1 MLEWNLI
8 LYLGIALVLGF
19 LLGKATHL
27 IKLTAIIGYIFAGIL
42 LGPVLGL
49 ITEDALGSHA
59 VIITVD
65 VTLGLVGFI
74 IGVGFTKGFLRHY
87 AKMSI
92 AIAVIQSIVTFVI
105 ILVGI
110 YFLTLDL
117 SLSLILGVIGLA
129 TAPAGTVAAIH
140 MCRGRGKLTRMTLAI
155 VGLDDGIAIIFF
167 VIILAIVK
175 VQMGGSFSAFELI
188 RVPLVEIGGAIAIG
202 IIIGVVLAYV
212 AKLLTHKEDVF
223 IITLSFILLT
233 IGVCEAI
240 GASFIL
246 ACMILGVVFI
256 NITPRMG
263 KTTQHTVETILAP
276 IFILFFAIA
285 GLEINFELFN
295 PSELIGTISIIVVI
309 MIYIIYRTVG
319 KLFGGVLAGKLTNAP
334 KKVQK
339 YLGFAL
345 LSQAGVA
352 IGFAIL
358 ASSELGVDFGDA
370 GITLGAIVITIIAL
384 TTIFFEIIGPIGVR
398 YALTKAGETHD
409 FEK

>member
-19 LLGKATHL
+19 LLGKATHWF
-27 IKLTAIIGYIFAGIL
+27 KLTAIIGYIFAGII

-49 ITEDALGSHA
+49 VTEDALGTNA
-59 VIITVD
+59 VQITVD

-74 IGVGFTKGFLRHY
+74 IGVGFTKGFLRRY
-87 AKMSI
+87 GKMSI
-92 AIAVIQSIVTFVI
+92 AIAVIQSLVTFTI
-105 ILVGI
+105 LLVGI
-110 YFLTLDL
+110 YVLTLDL

-140 MCRGRGKLTRMTLAI
+140 MCRGRGKLTRMTLAV

-175 VQMGGSFSAFELI
+175 VQMGGSFSALELI
-188 RVPLVEIGGAIAIG
+188 RVPLVEIGGAIGIG
-202 IIIGVVLAYV
+202 IIIGAILAYISKSL
-212 AKLLTHKEDVF
+212 AHKEDVF
-223 IITLSFILLT
+223 IVALSFIILA
-233 IGVCEAI
+233 IGICEAI

-256 NITPRMG
+256 NLAPRMG
-263 KTTQHTVETILAP
+263 KTTQITIETILAP

-295 PSELIGTISIIVVI
+295 PSEVIGTISIIVVI
-309 MIYIIYRTVG
+309 LIYIIYRTMG
-319 KLFGGVLAGKLTNAP
+319 KIFGGLLAGKSTNAP
-334 KKVQK
+334 VKIQK
-339 YLGFAL
+339 YIGFAL

-358 ASSELGVDFGDA
+358 ASSELGSELGSA
-370 GITLGAIVITIIAL
+370 GVTLGTIVITIIAI

-398 YALTKAGETHD
+398 YALTKAGEAHD
-409 FEK
+409 V

>member
-19 LLGKATHL
+19 LLGKATHWL
-27 IKLTAIIGYIFAGIL
+27 KLTAIIGYIFAGII
-42 LGPVLGL
+42 LGPVFGL
-49 ITEDALGSHA
+49 ITEDALGSNA
-59 VIITVD
+59 VQITVD
-65 VTLGLVGFI
+65 VTLGFVGFI
-74 IGVGFTKGFLRHY
+74 IGVGFTKNFLRRFG
-87 AKMSI
+87 KMSI
-92 AIAVIQSIVTFVI
+92 AIAVIQSIVTFFI

-110 YFLTLDL
+110 YVLTHDL

-140 MCRGRGKLTRMTLAI
+140 MCRGRGKLTRMTLAV

-175 VQMGGSFSAFELI
+175 VQMGGSYSAVELI

-202 IIIGVVLAYV
+202 ILLGAVLAYV
-212 AKLLTHKEDVF
+212 SKLLTHKEDVF
-223 IITLSFILLT
+223 IISLSFLLLA
-233 IGVCEAI
+233 IGICEAI

-256 NITPRMG
+256 NISPRMG
-263 KTTQHTVETILAP
+263 KTTRVTVETILAP

-295 PSELIGTISIIVVI
+295 PSEVIGTISIIVVI
-309 MIYIIYRTVG
+309 MVYIIYRTVG
-319 KLFGGVLAGKLTNAP
+319 KLFGGVFAGKSMKAP
-334 KKVQK
+334 KKIQK

-358 ASSELGVDFGDA
+358 ARSELGSEFGDA
-370 GITLGAIVITIIAL
+370 GVTLGTIIITIIAI
-384 TTIFFEIIGPIGVR
+384 TTVFFEIIGPLGVR
-398 YALTKAGETHD
+398 YALSKAGEAHD
-409 FEK
+409 SER

>member
-1 MLEWNLI
+1 MLELNLI
-8 LYLGIALVLGF
+8 LYLGIALVIGF
-19 LLGKATHL
+19 LLGKATNWL
-27 IKLTAIIGYIFAGIL
+27 KLTAIIGYIFAGII

-49 ITEDALGSHA
+49 ITEDALGTNS
-59 VIITVD
+59 VQITVD

-74 IGVGFTKGFLRHY
+74 IGVGFTKNFLRRY
-87 AKMSI
+87 GKMSI
-92 AIAVIQSIVTFVI
+92 AIAVIQSIVTFTI

-110 YFLTLDL
+110 YILTLDL

-140 MCRGRGKLTRMTLAI
+140 MCRGRGKLTRMTLAV
-155 VGLDDGIAIIFF
+155 VGLDDGIAVIFF

-175 VQMGGSFSAFELI
+175 VQMGGSFSALELI

-202 IIIGVVLAYV
+202 ILIGAALAYMSKSL
-212 AKLLTHKEDVF
+212 AHKEDVF
-223 IITLSFILLT
+223 IVALSFIILA
-233 IGVCEAI
+233 IGICEAI

-256 NITPRMG
+256 NLSPRMG
-263 KTTQHTVETILAP
+263 KTTQITIETILAP

-295 PSELIGTISIIVVI
+295 PSEVIGTISIIVVI
-309 MIYIIYRTVG
+309 LIYIIYRTMG
-319 KLFGGVLAGKLTNAP
+319 KIFGGLLAGKSTNAP
-334 KKVQK
+334 PKIRK

-358 ASSELGVDFGDA
+358 VRSELGSELGSA
-370 GITLGAIVITIIAL
+370 GVTLGTIVITIIAI

-398 YALTKAGETHD
+398 YALTKAGEAHD
-409 FEK
+409 V